1 MIEKATCAKEVWISG
16 GFAIRNRL
24 RRDRT
29 SPESR
34 EKTGCQAHTHLGV
47 GDEQT

>member
-1 MIEKATCAKEVWISG
+1 MATYAKANGVWILE
-16 GFAIRNRL
+16 GFAIRNRP

-34 EKTGCQAHTHLGV
+34 ERTECQAHTHLGV

>member
-1 MIEKATCAKEVWISG
+1 MATYAKANGVSISE
-16 GFAIRNRL
+16 GFAIRNRP

-34 EKTGCQAHTHLGV
+34 EKTGCQAHTHLGA
-47 GDEQT
+47 GGEQT